1 MTYPPQGPGQF
12 PGGGYPGPPQPGPY
26 QQWGQ
31 PPGHGYQPPPAP
43 NRTPLIVGIVVALV
57 LVLGGIIAVVVI
69 LNSKDDDSSSASA
82 TTTRSSPST
91 TKSGTNADRS
101 PKMLKP
107 LPMLIARAAQADVET
122 AIRDFFD
129 VWASDGV
136 KAAVKLE
143 CSDVRA
149 ADEKDLATKTAD
161 EIADLDKVRL
171 SDVENIVVSGKTA
184 TADITLTSGSKSK
197 TDQVEVKKESGEWK
211 LCKFGMGS

>member
-1 MTYPPQGPGQF
+1 MTYPPQGPGQV
-12 PGGGYPGPPQPGPY
+12 PGGGYPQP
-26 QQWGQ
+26 QWGQ
-31 PPGHGYQPPPAP
+31 GYQPPPAP

-69 LNSKDDDSSSASA
+69 LSSKDDTSSASA
-82 TTTRSSPST
+82 TTTRSSTSA
-91 TKSGTNADRS
+91 TKSGNSD
-101 PKMLKP
+101 K
-107 LPMLIARAAQADVET
+107 ADVET

-136 KAAVKLE
+136 QAAVKLE

-171 SDVENIVVSGKTA
+171 SDVDNIVVSGKTA

>member
-1 MTYPPQGPGQF
+1 MTYPPQGPGQYPGGF
-12 PGGGYPGPPQPGPY
+12 PGPQ
-26 QQWGQ
+26 
-31 PPGHGYQPPPAP
+31 GYQPPQAP
-43 NRTPLIVGIVVALV
+43 NRTPLIVGIVLAVV

-69 LNSKDDDSSSASA
+69 LSSKNDDSTSASA
-82 TTTRSSPST
+82 TTTRSSTST
-91 TKSGTNADRS
+91 TKSSNSD
-101 PKMLKP
+101 K
-107 LPMLIARAAQADVET
+107 ADVET

-149 ADEKDLATKTAD
+149 ADEKDLQSKTAD

-211 LCKFGMGS
+211 LCKFGMGN

>member
-82 TTTRSSPST
+82 TTTRSSTST
-91 TKSGTNADRS
+91 TKSGNSD
-101 PKMLKP
+101 K
-107 LPMLIARAAQADVET
+107 ADVET